1 MPISNTQ
8 LGYRSL
14 VDVERLQEKVRI
26 EALEKLGF
34 AQMLNEDTGTA
45 IGKNNGDTVV
55 YTYYPQ
61 LAVDA
66 SPVDETDELPRQAV
80 VPVRGS
86 YTVQEYGQAIP
97 LTGKLKELSMV
108 DNEEIYVSLLA
119 DHMQKKEN
127 LLAYN
132 LAKTTSW
139 KYVYLA
145 AGNNFTTNGTPS
157 GTQNEDL
164 SFDNLCDLTAEAEDR
179 NIPTFDGENY
189 VVIARGRTINALAKS
204 ASVVNA
210 IQNTMPESALNKEI
224 GIIGNARLVKD
235 TQVQVIGISTGSYYE
250 HFLFGADALLK
261 ELAVAPELS
270 YETDNHGRFR
280 EVAYRWIAGYAKIY
294 SQSAHSKEHIVHIT
308 SA

>member
-14 VDVERLQEKVRI
+14 VDVDNLQEKVRI
-26 EALEKLGF
+26 EALERLGF
-34 AQMLNEDTGTA
+34 AQMLNEDAGTA

-61 LAVDA
+61 LTVDA
-66 SPVDETDELPRQAV
+66 LAVDETDELPRQTV

-86 YTVQEYGQAIP
+86 YTVSEYGAAIP
-97 LTGKLKELSMV
+97 LTGKLKDLSNI
-108 DNEEIYVSLLA
+108 DNEEVYVSLLA

-127 LLAYN
+127 LIAAN
-132 LAKTTSW
+132 LARTTSW

-145 AGNNFTTNGTPS
+145 AGNNFTTNGTAS

-179 NIPTFDGENY
+179 NIPTYDGENY
-189 VVIARGRTINALAKS
+189 VVVARGRTINSLAKS
-204 ASVVNA
+204 SAVTNM

-224 GIIGNARLVKD
+224 GIVGNARLIKD
-235 TQVQVIGISTGSYYE
+235 TQASVIGTSTGSFLE

-270 YETDNHGRFR
+270 FESDNHGRFR
-280 EVAYRWIAGYAKIY
+280 EIAYSWIAGYAKIY
-294 SQSAHSKEHIVHIT
+294 SQSAHSKEHIIHIT